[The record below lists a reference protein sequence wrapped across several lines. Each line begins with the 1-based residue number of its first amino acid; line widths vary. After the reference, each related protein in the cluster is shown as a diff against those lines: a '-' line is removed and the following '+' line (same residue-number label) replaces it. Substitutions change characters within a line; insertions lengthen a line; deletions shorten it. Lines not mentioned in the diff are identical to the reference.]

1 MHIHL
6 VVFSLEV
13 WVAYSWLNAFLKK
26 YEQHR
31 PVDHR
36 MMIGNGRDDCLPC
49 LIFFAIPKTEAV
61 SGWADV
67 LTCFV
72 LDSAAANPIRQQCHL
87 QHFLSEYCCG
97 CHWIVL
103 LFLCWFWG
111 QYQVSS
117 FHHRSSEWAGPFWS
131 YGVWMCLEAWAPRF
145 SFSVSHCRLRRR
157 NLIPRR
163 KKLDAFCSAGEAG
176 SSWGFK
182 QRLMSTPEVCSVSI
196 FGIRQCHI
204 TLPQIAG

>member
-1 MHIHL
+1 MYIHL

-36 MMIGNGRDDCLPC
+36 MMIGNGRDDCSPC

-67 LTCFV
+67 LTSFV

-117 FHHRSSEWAGPFWS
+117 PKFRMGRTLLKLW
-131 YGVWMCLEAWAPRF
+131 CLDVFGSLSTTFLFLSQPLQAQAE
-145 SFSVSHCRLRRR
+145 
-157 NLIPRR
+157 
-163 KKLDAFCSAGEAG
+163 KLDPKNKNNWC
-176 SSWGFK
+176 
-182 QRLMSTPEVCSVSI
+182 I
-196 FGIRQCHI
+196 
-204 TLPQIAG
+204 